1 MVTATPLQMPVWTPA
16 HLPPLPTGLDAQ
28 VDRWI
33 GRWRRRRAR
42 LHQLS
47 AAAEEVCGLAPE
59 FRACTDAALRGQ
71 LELFRERFRRPVR
84 VEEPL
89 LHRALAAVREA
100 ASRALG
106 LEPFPEQVLGA
117 LALYRGF
124 LAEMATGEGK
134 TLTAG
139 LAGVLFGWTR
149 RPCHVV
155 TVNDYLAERDA
166 AWMKPLYDL
175 CGVTV
180 GCVVAP
186 MDAPARRRAYACD
199 VTYTTS
205 KEVVADF
212 LRDRLQLGSLGVHP
226 VRVWLRQLL
235 GGGGP
240 ADRCVQRGLHTAIVD
255 EADSVLIDEAVT
267 PLIISAATDTPL
279 VEEIYRR
286 AWTLASQLE
295 PGRDYRVDPRH
306 REVELL
312 PPARAAL
319 EESWNDA
326 PQYWRHPLRREQ
338 LLRQA
343 LVAREFFHRDVQ
355 YVVQDRQVILVDEFT
370 GRLMPHRRW
379 RAGLHQL
386 IEAKEGLRL
395 TPPDQTLA
403 RLSFQRF
410 FRLYR
415 HLCGMTGTAAE
426 AAAEFW
432 HLYRLP
438 VVVIPRHRPCIRQ
451 QWPDRVFADAESKW
465 RAVVEEI
472 GRVHATGRP
481 VLVGT
486 RSVAASEEL
495 ARRLQ
500 EAGFSFNLLNAT
512 RHREEAAIVA
522 QAGQSGRITI
532 ATNMAGRGTDIKLGP
547 GVAALGGLHVI
558 ATEKHE
564 SPRIDRQLYGRA
576 GRQGDPGSARCFL
589 SLEDE
594 LFRRFLPV
602 ALRRALAGMI
612 RQQLPGAQAAAAA
625 ACALAQR
632 RAAREAYRQRL
643 RVLRYDT
650 WLDESLSFVPPERL

>member
-1 MVTATPLQMPVWTPA
+1 
-16 HLPPLPTGLDAQ
+16 LDAL
-28 VDRWI
+28 VDRCI
-33 GRWRRRRAR
+33 GYWQRRSAR
-42 LHQLS
+42 LHQLRNT
-47 AAAEEVCGLAPE
+47 AEEVIRLAPQ
-59 FRACTDAALRGQ
+59 LRTCSEAV
-71 LELFRERFRRPVR
+71 LRERLAGYREQFRRPDR
-84 VEEPL
+84 VSEPVL
-89 LHRALAAVREA
+89 REALAAVREA
-100 ASRALG
+100 AARTIG
-106 LEPFPEQVLGA
+106 LEPFPEQILGA

-139 LAGVLFGWTR
+139 LAAVLFGWTR

-166 AWMKPLYDL
+166 AWMRPLFEF
-175 CGVTV
+175 CGVTS
-180 GCVVAP
+180 GCVLST
-186 MDAPARRRAYACD
+186 MDAAARRRAYACD

-212 LRDRLQLGSLGVHP
+212 LRDRLALGAAGSHPARLWLAQLVGTQPHP
-226 VRVWLRQLL
+226 AL
-235 GGGGP
+235 
-240 ADRCVQRGLHTAIVD
+240 CVQRGLHTAIVD

-267 PLIISAATDTPL
+267 PLIISASTNTPAE
-279 VEEIYRR
+279 EEIYRR
-286 AWTLASQLE
+286 AWAVAASLE
-295 PGRDYRVDPRH
+295 PGRHYRVDPRH
-306 REVELL
+306 RDVELL
-312 PPARAAL
+312 PPGRAAL
-319 EESWNDA
+319 DEAWETV
-326 PQYWRHPLRREQ
+326 PRYWRSPWRREQ

-343 LVAREFFHRDVQ
+343 LVAREFFHRNVQ

-386 IEAKEGLRL
+386 IEAREGLPL

-415 HLCGMTGTAAE
+415 HLCGMTGTAQE

-432 HLYRLP
+432 HVYRLP
-438 VVVIPRHRPCIRQ
+438 VLVIPRHRPCIRE
-451 QWPDRVFADAESKW
+451 QWPDCVFPDTESKW
-465 RAVVEEI
+465 HAVVEEI
-472 GRVHATGRP
+472 RRVHATGRS

-495 ARRLQ
+495 ARRLR
-500 EAGFSFNLLNAT
+500 EAGLEFNLLNAT

-522 QAGQSGRITI
+522 QAGQPGRITI

-547 GVAALGGLHVI
+547 GMAALGGLHVI

-576 GRQGDPGSARCFL
+576 GRQGDPGSARAFL

-594 LFRRFLPV
+594 LFRRFLPGS
-602 ALRRALAGMI
+602 LRRALTHML
-612 RQQLPGAQAAAAA
+612 RQRVPGSERAAAA
-625 ACALAQR
+625 ACVLAQH

-643 RVLRYDT
+643 RVLRHDT